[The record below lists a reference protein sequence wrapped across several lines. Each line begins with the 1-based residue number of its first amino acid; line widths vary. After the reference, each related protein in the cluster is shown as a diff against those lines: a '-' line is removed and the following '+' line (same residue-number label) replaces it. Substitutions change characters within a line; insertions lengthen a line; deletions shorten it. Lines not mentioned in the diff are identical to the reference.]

1 MKDIISYINENNDNI
16 NWANVKDVI
25 EAFEDYEWGRYIELR
40 DSDGE
45 HYGTLDRLGSNKFFN
60 KMMDVEKN
68 GLAYAKFCYFEF
80 DKNGKKRIEK
90 AYKKLEKNVYDK
102 PDSFF
107 YDEYYNDI
115 YFSPKVLSK
124 YCNEIIN
131 CINF

>member
-16 NWANVKDVI
+16 NWANVKEVI
-25 EAFEDYEWGRYIELR
+25 EAFEEYEWGNYIELR
-40 DSDGE
+40 DSDNE

-68 GLAYAKFCYFEF
+68 GLAYVKFCYYKY
-80 DKNGKKRIEK
+80 DKKRIEK
-90 AYKKLEKNVYDK
+90 AYKNLDKNVSNK

-107 YDEYYNDI
+107 YDEYNHI